1 MYEQGAVSTQLLPT
15 SSARCTWV
23 ARDEPISCPCGN
35 LTAAADTRRQVAM
48 AQEGGHF
55 DMGIQGALPEKATHR
70 LGPE

>member
-1 MYEQGAVSTQLLPT
+1 M
-15 SSARCTWV
+15 
-23 ARDEPISCPCGN
+23 
-35 LTAAADTRRQVAM
+35 AM